1 MKISS
6 MINSDTEPPSGMG
19 SSIPKIPIPVPHVSG
34 SMREKPVLCAI
45 ERKYGVNEAAQTS
58 PMPLPSFGAYGAP
71 PPRHSQFTNHSPC
84 STLDRQAFQ
93 APQTPLPDQSVAN
106 KPLKWTQKDDDLII
120 RLRSERKKWSEIAK
134 ELPGRS
140 SIGCRLRYQN
150 YLEKPHVYGEEV
162 RDKFARLYIS
172 HRLEMLQEIA
182 AIMGIP
188 AKAAEALHWELGE
201 KGIEEHA
208 KRPVPFASTQSV
220 MPSQQQ
226 VRAERATKES
236 SDKVIA

>member
-1 MKISS
+1 
-6 MINSDTEPPSGMG
+6 
-19 SSIPKIPIPVPHVSG
+19 
-34 SMREKPVLCAI
+34 
-45 ERKYGVNEAAQTS
+45 
-58 PMPLPSFGAYGAP
+58 
-71 PPRHSQFTNHSPC
+71 
-84 STLDRQAFQ
+84 
-93 APQTPLPDQSVAN
+93 

-120 RLRSERKKWSEIAK
+120 RLRSERKKWSEIVK

-162 RDKFARLYIS
+162 RDKLARFYIS
-172 HRLEMLQEIA
+172 HSLEMWKEIA

-208 KRPVPFASTQSV
+208 KRPV
-220 MPSQQQ
+220 
-226 VRAERATKES
+226 
-236 SDKVIA
+236 